1 MLSAYVD
8 EQIASKKQRVFD
20 QIFSIEQLPISCAC
34 VCVHQAVYS
43 DDYGVEYYKRHTSI
57 AIRQRFPP
65 KKNILKIKADGKD
78 EEALRAICDVCLTML
93 NDGKSEDE
101 VKKFAED
108 EVVKQLVE
116 TCM

>member
-1 MLSAYVD
+1 M
-8 EQIASKKQRVFD
+8 
-20 QIFSIEQLPISCAC
+20 
-34 VCVHQAVYS
+34 HQAVYS
-43 DDYGVEYYKRHTSI
+43 DDYGVEYYKRKNCI

-65 KKNILKIKADGKD
+65 KKNIFNIKADGKD

-108 EVVKQLVE
+108 EVVK
-116 TCM
+116 